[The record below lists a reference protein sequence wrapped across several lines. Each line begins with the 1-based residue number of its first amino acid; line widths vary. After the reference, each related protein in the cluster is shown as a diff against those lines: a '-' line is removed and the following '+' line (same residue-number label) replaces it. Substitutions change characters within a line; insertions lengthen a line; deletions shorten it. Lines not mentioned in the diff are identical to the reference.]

1 MTIRDGGNDS
11 TGTPLRVEEATTAG
25 RLKSLEKDGQMESQT
40 RLYPCDHRSSAG
52 TNSTETEVIAGLP
65 DEILTKVQQIHKNP
79 GGDNQLVRAEA
90 EENITTK
97 KSGTDERKTEQQRL
111 EPGENTEQAD
121 SKRTN
126 APATQQETHK
136 NKREELT
143 IQKKQDAV
151 RCIRR
156 RAQSSNIDR

>member
-11 TGTPLRVEEATTAG
+11 TGTPLRVEEATMAG

-52 TNSTETEVIAGLP
+52 TNSTEMEVITGLP
-65 DEILTKVQQIHKNP
+65 DEIFTKVQQIQKNP
-79 GGDNQLVRAEA
+79 GGDKQLVRAEA

-136 NKREELT
+136 NKRGELT

>member
-11 TGTPLRVEEATTAG
+11 TGTPLRVEEATMAG

-52 TNSTETEVIAGLP
+52 TNSTEMEVITGLP
-65 DEILTKVQQIHKNP
+65 DEIFTKVQQIHKNP
-79 GGDNQLVRAEA
+79 GGDKQLIRAEA

-136 NKREELT
+136 NKRGELT